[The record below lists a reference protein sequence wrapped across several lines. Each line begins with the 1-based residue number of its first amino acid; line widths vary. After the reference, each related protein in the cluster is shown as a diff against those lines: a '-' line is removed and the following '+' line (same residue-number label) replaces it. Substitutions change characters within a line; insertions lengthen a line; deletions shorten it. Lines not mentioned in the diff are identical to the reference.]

1 MRKKVFTLIL
11 ALALVMSFVL
21 IKTDFAKAED
31 ELMITVTLTVE
42 GEIQLDDPWTTGET
56 AVNEWAKPM
65 YYIWL
70 DPNGDPE
77 DARYGNGAGPSAHHI
92 RCDTGVLRV
101 EDNTDPANPLIYTT
115 IAGTKQWSNDTLN
128 IEASITNS
136 DKSLQVSFPL
146 SLIGNPTSLD
156 VSAMCS
162 PRTGSAF
169 DNTGEGSGSSEGW
182 IVIADATV
190 EGSYEFL
197 DVADE
202 TLTWPSSL
210 SDSDRLPNFNIEKL
224 EVVISTESADEEP
237 DEGDD
242 DTPDEGE
249 DSEETSGFDMMWLIL
264 VAIIIIC
271 LVVIIVAAIYL
282 VTRRKKK

>member
-1 MRKKVFTLIL
+1 MRKKAFSLLLVLT
-11 ALALVMSFVL
+11 LVMSFML

-42 GEIQLDDPWTTGET
+42 GEIQLDDPWTTGEIS
-56 AVNEWAKPM
+56 VNEWAKPM

-77 DARYGNGAGPSAHHI
+77 DARHGNGAGASAHHI
-92 RCDTGVLRV
+92 RCDNGNLQI
-101 EDNTDPANPLIYTT
+101 EDYTDPANPLIYTT
-115 IAGTKQWSNDTLN
+115 IAGTKQWSNDALN

-146 SLIGNPTSLD
+146 SLIGNPSALD

-162 PRTGSAF
+162 PYTGSAV
-169 DNTGEGSGSSEGW
+169 DNTGADSGNSEGW

-202 TLTWPSSL
+202 ELTWPSTL
-210 SDSDRLPNFNIEKL
+210 SDSDRLANFNIEKL
-224 EVVISTESADEEP
+224 EVEITQESTDTGE
-237 DEGDD
+237 D
-242 DTPDEGE
+242 DTGE
-249 DSEETSGFDMMWLIL
+249 EDTTEEEDGEETTGFDMQLIYI
-264 VAIIIIC
+264 AIIIIC
-271 LVVIIVAAIYL
+271 VIVIIAAVVYL